1 MYLRKYKISKAA
13 FLKNTSQQLP
23 LYMIWFRVS
32 PNRKYYFMPGR
43 YYLKPSQTSKMKLL
57 PKVVNASREIFRT
70 VFSIQNVF
78 GTSRMALFTN
88 IMNGWKPLTFSTK
101 NSILDIFLHPE
112 NACGFT
118 VFNYF
123 HQKVPL
129 RVFSSTNLEMNKRN
143 WQSMLWRNTKESV
156 VS

>member
-1 MYLRKYKISKAA
+1 MYLRKYKISKEA

-23 LYMIWFRVS
+23 LYMIWFRVL
-32 PNRKYYFMPGR
+32 PNRKYYFMSGT

-78 GTSRMALFTN
+78 RTSRMALFTN
-88 IMNGWKPLTFSTK
+88 IMNGWKPLIFSTK
-101 NSILDIFLHPE
+101 NSILDIFWGPE
-112 NACGFT
+112 NASEFT

-123 HQKVPL
+123 HQKVLL

-156 VS
+156 VP